1 MNCESLSQSD
11 LSELDN
17 YLKLYAGGKDVP
29 GVSYTHG
36 FLTAIASNPVKV
48 SSGEWL
54 KFIYVDDAS
63 DNKLATCRIEQ
74 LTLRLFAD
82 IAHHLDTNIGFTPIF
97 EKSRFNATE
106 ILENAQP
113 WCLGFT
119 DGLKLYSQYWTR
131 EASRVLQQPLSLLFH
146 LADTPHLLGSQN
158 YRLVQ
163 AISDAAEFI
172 YCYWKQAREI

>member
-1 MNCESLSQSD
+1 MTCQSLSNSD
-11 LSELDN
+11 LSELDS

-29 GVSYTHG
+29 GLSYTHG

-48 SSGEWL
+48 ASSEWL
-54 KFIYVDDAS
+54 KFVYADRAS
-63 DNKLATCRIEQ
+63 ENTQASSRIEQ

-82 IAHHLDTNIGFTPIF
+82 IAHHLDASIGFKPIF
-97 EKSRFNATE
+97 EKSLLDENE

-119 DGLKLYSQYWTR
+119 DGLKLYSQYWTQD
-131 EASRVLQQPLSLLFH
+131 ASKILQQPLSLLFH
-146 LADTPHLLGSQN
+146 LADTPHLLGQQN

-163 AISDAAEFI
+163 AIADAAEFI
-172 YCYWKQAREI
+172 YCYWKQIRHI